1 MDESP
6 RNSSICTLRQT
17 GIFHCVFRSLCFSFK
32 GSNPNSNLSKPVSF
46 WAHRNPYFS
55 LFCHSPA
62 PFTIVFP
69 QVLRRTDSL
78 GFSSPVALFLIQL
91 SANWWES
98 PPCHLSGGPCAN
110 QSSGME
116 QRKKQDTLKNSKH
129 PSHFKEPNIY
139 RSERVLW
146 KNKN

>member
-17 GIFHCVFRSLCFSFK
+17 GIFHCVFGSLCFSFK

-55 LFCHSPA
+55 LLCHSPA
-62 PFTIVFP
+62 PFTVAFP
-69 QVLRRTDSL
+69 QVLRWTDSL
-78 GFSSPVALFLIQL
+78 GFSSPVPLFLIQL

-98 PPCHLSGGPCAN
+98 PPCHLSGGAVCKLELRNGTEKEA
-110 QSSGME
+110 GHTE
-116 QRKKQDTLKNSKH
+116 KLKASFSFQGTKH
-129 PSHFKEPNIY
+129 LP
-139 RSERVLW
+139 LW
-146 KNKN
+146 KSFVKE